1 MTSSGCF
8 MKKILLLIFS
18 AMLIAGFVFAVDIVF
33 KEYSAYPGSN
43 RVTLT
48 FETKSE
54 SGVSVFLI
62 MRSMDD
68 RTFIKVGTLKPHGTN
83 KKYEFEDKSVYK
95 TTQTFFYKIR
105 AQREDDSIVEE
116 TQSLIV
122 NPNISG
128 NYKATWGA
136 IKDMFNR

>member
-1 MTSSGCF
+1 
-8 MKKILLLIFS
+8 MKRVLLIIVTVSFMVS
-18 AMLIAGFVFAVDIVF
+18 VILAMNIVF

-48 FETKSE
+48 FDTKSE
-54 SGVSVFLI
+54 SGVTLFQI
-62 MRSMDD
+62 MRSVDD
-68 RTFIKVGTLKPHGTN
+68 RTFIKIGTIKPHGTN
-83 KKYEFEDKSVYK
+83 KKYEFTDKGVFK

-105 AQREDDSIVEE
+105 AQRKDDSIIEE

-128 NYKATWGA
+128 NAKATWGA
-136 IKDMFNR
+136 IKNMFNR

>member
-1 MTSSGCF
+1 
-8 MKKILLLIFS
+8 MKKLLFIIVS
-18 AMLIAGFVFAVDIVF
+18 VVLIAGIVFAMDVVF
-33 KEYSAYPGSN
+33 KEYSAYPGSD

-54 SGVSVFLI
+54 TGVAVFLI
-62 MRSMDD
+62 MRSLDD
-68 RTFIKVGTLKPHGTN
+68 RTFRKVETVQPHGIN
-83 KKYEFEDKSVYK
+83 KKYEFTDKSVYK

-105 AQREDDSIVEE
+105 AQRKDDSIIEE

-122 NPNISG
+122 NPNISS

-136 IKDMFNR
+136 IKQMFNR